1 MRFMRGDRKQV
12 WFCEMT
18 GDLPQ
23 NVSRYM
29 NTVTPSVDFLAA
41 LAKNANI
48 SLDWLVLG
56 RGKMEFGEIDL
67 SGVPYDVLQIEAS
80 RQRLQLEQNL
90 MRLQKEFPSG
100 ETLTMEA
107 FAQRGV
113 KAGLFKA
120 SPETKALLAEPI
132 VIDAESVP
140 ADWRGHYV
148 PIIGKIAAGKGFDTL
163 EAESYP
169 AGIAA
174 TYLKAEGVPMSAV
187 AVQIAGDSMEPEY
200 HHGQI
205 VIVDCKRRATRGVC
219 CVLERMETGER
230 MARIKKL
237 VIRGLQATLVS
248 LNPKY
253 EPLPV
258 PLENIE
264 AFALWKG

>member
-1 MRFMRGDRKQV
+1 MDNKGRIVKIAELKVQRKELSEEVKGIIVGVRKLVAKRINMDLKNVDRYAYV
-12 WFCEMT
+12 E
-18 GDLPQ
+18 DL
-23 NVSRYM
+23 V
-29 NTVTPSVDFLAA
+29 VTEPPIQYYVD
-41 LAKNANI
+41 I
-48 SLDWLVLG
+48 
-56 RGKMEFGEIDL
+56 
-67 SGVPYDVLQIEAS
+67 LQSE
-80 RQRLQLEQNL
+80 
-90 MRLQKEFPSG
+90 
-100 ETLTMEA
+100 
-107 FAQRGV
+107 
-113 KAGLFKA
+113 
-120 SPETKALLAEPI
+120 
-132 VIDAESVP
+132 
-140 ADWRGHYV
+140 
-148 PIIGKIAAGKGFDTL
+148 GKIAAGKGFDTL